1 MNVLKDNPILAAHV
15 SELDPGY
22 RIMDGLSDPAL
33 RTQAAQL
40 IDFLRA
46 EQIGIPTDVPAE
58 ALPFLRAAAESAHPD
73 RKCLSLLAAR
83 FGSWFSQVKPES
95 RSAFLDGIV
104 PLGPALADFGEAGM
118 TDLIA
123 AVNRDPRLMAC
134 ISSYALTTKEIVVAM
149 ASLAVGGPVEWLQRL
164 VGAVPVAKMENS
176 KDAERLVP
184 ALALVPDALAAVVTL
199 AERNVSAAYG
209 ACKGLPAALKK
220 VERRAEYLSDMRTL
234 AETVGI
240 SSTGFVLDTLPGLY
254 RQAGPEQA
262 HAFVELAAECARQ
275 YGQSAGQAFLER
287 KSAAARQA

>member
-1 MNVLKDNPILAAHV
+1 MKPLSDHPIFSAHV

-33 RTQAAQL
+33 RAEAARL

-46 EQIGIPTDVPAE
+46 EQIDIPQDVPSG
-58 ALPFLRAAAESAHPD
+58 ALPFLRAAAETAHPD

-83 FGSWFSQVKPES
+83 FGTWFSQVKPES
-95 RSAFLDGIV
+95 RVAFLDGII
-104 PLGPALADFGEAGM
+104 PLGPALADLGEAGLG
-118 TDLIA
+118 DLIA

-134 ISSYALTTKEIVVAM
+134 ISSYALTTKEIVLAM
-149 ASLAVGGPVEWLQRL
+149 AKLAVDGPVEWLQRL
-164 VGAVPVAKMENS
+164 AGAVTVAKMETS
-176 KDAERLVP
+176 KDAERLLP
-184 ALALVPDALAAVVTL
+184 ALALVPDALPAVVTL
-199 AERNVSAAYG
+199 AERNVSSAYG

-254 RQAGPEQA
+254 RQIGPEQA

-287 KSAAARQA
+287 KTAAARQA